1 MIYQIE
7 HTNRFHYDTPVDQ
20 SMNHIRLKPR
30 TDECQRLLSYRSDI
44 NPSSLT
50 KEHLD
55 LWGNTV
61 ETFFIPEVHETLEV
75 KTTSIVS
82 IQRSPFIK
90 MVDYSTEMR
99 NIYHSDLF
107 RKHYLAYLNDTPYTF
122 LYKDQVDEI
131 VNAVGDI
138 HNPVQFSIEVMRYIH
153 ENFTYDTST
162 TNVNT
167 KAHESFPLKAGV
179 CQDFT
184 HIMLGILRA
193 RLIPARYVSGY
204 LYVGENSALIGDAA
218 THAWVEVMVPGIG
231 WCGLDPTNNVE
242 ALEHHIRVGT
252 GRDYSDLSPLQGVYR
267 GGQHTLTVNVSCTL
281 LDSQ

>member
-1 MIYQIE
+1 MKYRIE
-7 HTNRFHYDTPVDQ
+7 HINEFHYETPVDQ

-30 TDECQRLLSYRSDI
+30 TDECQRLLSYRSEI

-50 KEHLD
+50 KEHGD

-61 ETFFIPEVHETLEV
+61 ETFFIPEVHEHLEV
-75 KTTSIVS
+75 KTTSVVS
-82 IQRSPFIK
+82 IQRSPFIR
-90 MVDYSTEMR
+90 MMQYSPEMR

-107 RKHYLAYLNDTPYTF
+107 RKHYLAYLNDTPYTYMF
-122 LYKDQVDEI
+122 RDQIDEVVREI
-131 VNAVGDI
+131 GDNL
-138 HNPVQFSIEVMRYIH
+138 NPVQFSLDVMRYIH
-153 ENFTYDTST
+153 DRFTYQGNVT
-162 TNVNT
+162 TVNT
-167 KAHESFPLKAGV
+167 KAHEAFPMKTGV

-193 RLIPARYVSGY
+193 HLIPARYVSGY
-204 LYVGENSALIGDAA
+204 LYVGEDSALIGDSA

-242 ALEHHIRVGT
+242 ALENHIRVGT

-267 GGQHTLTVNVSCTL
+267 GGKHSLTVKVKCTL
-281 LDSQ
+281 LDS

>member
-1 MIYQIE
+1 MKYRIE
-7 HTNRFHYDTPVDQ
+7 HINQFHYETPVDQ

-30 TDECQRLLSYRSDI
+30 TDECQRLLSYRSEI

-50 KEHLD
+50 KEHTD

-61 ETFFIPEVHETLEV
+61 ETFFIPEVHENLEV
-75 KTTSIVS
+75 KTTSVVS
-82 IQRSPFIK
+82 IQRSPFIR
-90 MVDYSTEMR
+90 MMQYSPEMR

-107 RKHYLAYLNDTPYTF
+107 RKHYLAYLNDTPYTYLF
-122 LYKDQVDEI
+122 RDQIDE
-131 VNAVGDI
+131 VVREVGQNLDPI
-138 HNPVQFSIEVMRYIH
+138 QFSLDVMGYIH
-153 ENFTYDTST
+153 QRIKYQANV

-167 KAHESFPLKAGV
+167 KAHEAFPMKTGV

-184 HIMLGILRA
+184 HIMLGVLRA
-193 RLIPARYVSGY
+193 HLIPARYVSGY
-204 LYVGENSALIGDAA
+204 LYVGEDSALVGDAA

-242 ALEHHIRVGT
+242 ALENHIRVGT

-267 GGQHTLTVNVSCTL
+267 GGKHSLTVKVSCTL
-281 LDSQ
+281 LDS